1 MEMLENL
8 TYEVTDEKT
17 MLQEKLDEA
26 RAQKSLT
33 ERELE
38 AVKRDLSAANAR
50 ISQLMELDKENHALI
65 DMMTEAS
72 NRKGKDLQREQAWHD
87 QELIRLAKRA
97 EKRETMNAVAGFVA
111 GLASTALIVSIV
123 MLVWL
128 GCGKWSMTPTSPA
141 ATVRRNHSGSSS
153 KRPATC

>member
-1 MEMLENL
+1 MEMLDNL
-8 TYEVTDEKT
+8 AYEVTDEKT

-38 AVKRDLSAANAR
+38 AVKRDLSAAHAR

-72 NRKGKDLQREQAWHD
+72 NRKGEELKRANEKHNQQLAQQA
-87 QELIRLAKRA
+87 QCA
-97 EKRETMNAVAGFVA
+97 EKREAVSAIFGFIA
-111 GLASTALIVSIV
+111 GLVSTALIVTIV
-123 MLVWL
+123 MLVRL
-128 GCGKWSMTPTSPA
+128 G
-141 ATVRRNHSGSSS
+141 
-153 KRPATC
+153 

>member
-8 TYEVTDEKT
+8 TCEVTDEKT

-38 AVKRDLSAANAR
+38 AVKRDLSAMQAR
-50 ISQLMELDKENHALI
+50 NSQLEFENKETHKLLDLMTSASTRKDKELKA
-65 DMMTEAS
+65 
-72 NRKGKDLQREQAWHD
+72 EQAWHD

-111 GLASTALIVSIV
+111 GLASTALIVIIV
-123 MLVWL
+123 MLVRL
-128 GCGKWSMTPTSPA
+128 G
-141 ATVRRNHSGSSS
+141 
-153 KRPATC
+153 

>member
-38 AVKRDLSAANAR
+38 AVKRDLSAMQAR
-50 ISQLMELDKENHALI
+50 NSHLEFENKETHKLLDLMTSASTRKDKELKA
-65 DMMTEAS
+65 
-72 NRKGKDLQREQAWHD
+72 EQTWHD
-87 QELIRLAKRA
+87 QEQARQAQCA
-97 EKRETMNAVAGFVA
+97 EKREAASAIFGFIA
-111 GLASTALIVSIV
+111 GLVSTALIVVIAHLV
-123 MLVWL
+123 ML
-128 GCGKWSMTPTSPA
+128 G
-141 ATVRRNHSGSSS
+141 
-153 KRPATC
+153 

>member
-17 MLQEKLDEA
+17 MLCEKLDEA

-33 ERELE
+33 ERELK
-38 AVKRDLSAANAR
+38 AVKRDLSAAHAR

-72 NRKGKDLQREQAWHD
+72 NRKGKDLEREQAWHD
-87 QELIRLAKRA
+87 QEQARQAKES

-111 GLASTALIVSIV
+111 GLACTALILMIV
-123 MLVWL
+123 MLVRL
-128 GCGKWSMTPTSPA
+128 G
-141 ATVRRNHSGSSS
+141 
-153 KRPATC
+153 